1 MKGMGVCLG
10 IYTLCVYINKS
21 CGSNW
26 LKCTSQ
32 ITATTAQAIRVILLA
47 RSHLVAAVGSDR
59 RTVRRQFYA
68 GPRKY

>member
-1 MKGMGVCLG
+1 MYVW
-10 IYTLCVYINKS
+10 VYIPCAFTLIKS

>member
-1 MKGMGVCLG
+1 MGVCLG
-10 IYTLCVYINKS
+10 IYTMHVYI
-21 CGSNW
+21 NW

-59 RTVRRQFYA
+59 RTVSRQFYA